1 MTKFISGSSQNKNF
15 ANKVGLQY
23 LRQQKFNSLSSEDYL
38 YSNKKFTVHTIK
50 QIFFRYLA
58 LICKNESFFF
68 FGAKCEN
75 KIHVYLMI

>member
-1 MTKFISGSSQNKNF
+1 MTKFISDSSQNKNF

-50 QIFFRYLA
+50 TDIFRYLA

-68 FGAKCEN
+68 LVQNVKT
-75 KIHVYLMI
+75 KYMYI